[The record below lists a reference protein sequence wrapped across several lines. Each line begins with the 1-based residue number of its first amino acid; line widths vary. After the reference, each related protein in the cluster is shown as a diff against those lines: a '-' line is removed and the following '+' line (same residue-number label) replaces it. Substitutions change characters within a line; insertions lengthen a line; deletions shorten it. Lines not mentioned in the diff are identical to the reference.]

1 MNQQRLGKYE
11 LQERLGRNATNGT
24 WKALDTQQQRIVALK
39 IIEVQPESEFLSRF
53 SMEAQAI
60 AALHHPN
67 IVELLET
74 FVAPYGNEAYVVTN
88 YVEGPSLLEYLN
100 ATAYTG
106 KMVAP
111 TEIVRI
117 LAPIAAALDYAHQH
131 RVLHGALKPTSILFD
146 THHSVPALPG
156 EPMITQFGM
165 HQQRDPRTLSVDE
178 APYIAPE
185 VAQGYA
191 GTERSD
197 LYAFGVIL
205 YELCTG
211 ASPFQ
216 GETTSDILMQHI
228 HGVPTAP
235 ALINPQIRPAL
246 SSVIMRSLAKEPSA
260 RFSSATALV
269 VAVAKALNIDM
280 PESIIQPNLARGIIT
295 PLSFSGISGFDT
307 MNSPTSIS
315 PLPQSF
321 QTQSAP
327 QVPPVVASSS
337 TPVLQPPP
345 VSSATTP
352 ILSNTPTGTTPNI
365 YQQPVQTGEQ
375 KTTGISSVSGFTT
388 VAENKPGFVTPPTS
402 PARKRYGR
410 GLIVLTVVLLIAI
423 LSAILATFLFFIR
436 PHTLAPAQQ
445 TNIVGHA
452 FFASSG
458 LISTDNNQGITDK
471 LQIDLQNIPAPQPG
485 KKYYAWLTTSS
496 SQTDIPALALG
507 SLSPNHG
514 RVTMSYSDAQHV
526 NLLASYNR
534 FLVTEEDASQQPV
547 NPSLD
552 PNAWLYSDSFST
564 APNPTDP
571 KHYSLFN
578 HLQHLLSQDPKLKA
592 AGLTGGLDIWLFRNT
607 TKILEAAGSA
617 RDQQK
622 VCIANPNP
630 SCTDFMLRQVARIL
644 DYLDGSAYVHTE
656 NIPTNIQDI
665 QHGQLL
671 IDPTIAHVALLEFDP
686 AQEPPGYLKHIGS
699 HLQSIS
705 QIAGATPEQRALAIR
720 IDQAINNVQ
729 GWLDAVHADAE
740 KLIHMNSNQLVQ
752 SDALATLNDL
762 FIQANNAFVGQIDP
776 NTNNVKEGVVQIHYN
791 IQALA
796 TFDVAPCTM
805 NNGKSSCA

>member
-1 MNQQRLGKYE
+1 MNQRRLGKYE

-53 SMEAQAI
+53 NMEAQAI

-74 FVAPYGNEAYVVTN
+74 FVAPHGNEAYIVTN

-106 KMVAP
+106 KIAAP
-111 TEIVRI
+111 TEIVRA

-146 THHSVPALPG
+146 THRSVPLLPG
-156 EPMITQFGM
+156 EPMLTQFGM
-165 HQQRDPRTLSVDE
+165 HQQRDPRTLSVDD

-246 SSVIMRSLAKEPSA
+246 TSVIMRSLAKEPSA

-269 VAVAKALNIDM
+269 VAVAKALNVDM

-295 PLSFSGISGFDT
+295 PPSFSGISGFDT

-321 QTQSAP
+321 QMQSAP
-327 QVPPVVASSS
+327 LVPPVVASSS

-345 VSSATTP
+345 VSSSTTP
-352 ILSNTPTGTTPNI
+352 ILSYTPTGATTNI
-365 YQQPVQTGEQ
+365 YQQPAQTGEQ
-375 KTTGISSVSGFTT
+375 KTTGSSSASGFTT
-388 VAENKPGFVTPPTS
+388 GAENKPGFVTPPPS

-410 GLIVLTVVLLIAI
+410 GLIALAVVLLIAV
-423 LSAILATFLFFIR
+423 LGAILATFLFFTR
-436 PHTLAPAQQ
+436 PPTLAPAQQ

-458 LISTDNNQGITDK
+458 LISNDNNQGITDK
-471 LQIDLQNIPAPQPG
+471 LQIDLQNIPNPQPS

-514 RVTMSYSDAQHV
+514 RVTMSYSDAQHI

-534 FLVTEEDASQQPV
+534 FLVTEENASQQPV

-552 PNAWLYSDSFST
+552 PNAWLYSNSFST

-622 VCIANPNP
+622 VCIANPNS

-729 GWLDAVHADAE
+729 GWLDAVHADAA
-740 KLIHMNSNQLVQ
+740 KLIHMNSGQLVQ